1 VNPQNVRGPVLIL
14 LVSFLCASALS
25 QDPSAPPA
33 MPEAGSVFFQT
44 RFASGQMQNDP
55 AGSASPARQDTSSVK
70 TARALKRFGKDQSDI
85 YSAPFRVRNLKWDAL
100 VLAGTAGLIA
110 TDRQA
115 SRALPT
121 THLDLSRSLSN
132 AGLVGTTAALGGL
145 WIYGIKTHDEHASE
159 TGTLA
164 VESLANTATVYA
176 LTQLVFGRER
186 PAEGTGNGRFWIHN
200 GLNSSFPSGH
210 ALFTWTM
217 ASVAAH
223 QYPRPWVELLAY
235 GTAATVSATRYTGRL
250 HYPSDVVVGSLI
262 GYLIGTHIFHAHR
275 KSRSIQE
282 LAEQRARTE
291 AAGNVRSNTT
301 WRWKTSPLEAYRR
314 KLRKR

>member
-1 VNPQNVRGPVLIL
+1 
-14 LVSFLCASALS
+14 
-25 QDPSAPPA
+25 
-33 MPEAGSVFFQT
+33 
-44 RFASGQMQNDP
+44 
-55 AGSASPARQDTSSVK
+55 
-70 TARALKRFGKDQSDI
+70 
-85 YSAPFRVRNLKWDAL
+85 
-100 VLAGTAGLIA
+100 
-110 TDRQA
+110 
-115 SRALPT
+115 
-121 THLDLSRSLSN
+121 
-132 AGLVGTTAALGGL
+132 
-145 WIYGIKTHDEHASE
+145 
-159 TGTLA
+159 
-164 VESLANTATVYA
+164 
-176 LTQLVFGRER
+176 
-186 PAEGTGNGRFWIHN
+186 
-200 GLNSSFPSGH
+200 
-210 ALFTWTM
+210 M

-291 AAGNVRSNTT
+291 AAGNVRSNTA